1 MIPHHHNVLSAAGLG
16 CVARRVIVLGALWW
30 AFTAGQP
37 FTVWFS
43 VVAVAAA
50 TASAWL
56 LPPSPAGWGWRVG
69 GLVRFIPFFL
79 VESVRGGID
88 VARRAFSP
96 AMPLDPALHRVPLRL
111 RSDNAS
117 IFLAHVVS
125 LLPGTL
131 SAELV
136 GNHLQVHA
144 LSGSADAILA
154 DTRRLEFYVSRL
166 FAAETPLERK
176 GAA

>member
-1 MIPHHHNVLSAAGLG
+1 MLSL
-16 CVARRVIVLGALWW
+16 LWW

-37 FTVWFS
+37 FTVGFA
-43 VVAVAAA
+43 VLAVAAA
-50 TASAWL
+50 TVSAAL
-56 LPPSPAGWGWRVG
+56 LPSAAGRGWRVG
-69 GLVRFIPFFL
+69 GLLRFIPFFL

-88 VARRAFSP
+88 VARLAFAP
-96 AMPLDPALHRVPLRL
+96 AMPLDPGLHRVRLRL
-111 RSDNAS
+111 RSESAS

-131 SAELV
+131 SAELA
-136 GNHLQVHA
+136 GSDLQVHA
-144 LSGSADAILA
+144 LSGNPDAILA

-166 FAAETPLERK
+166 FAEEPPLDRE